1 MRSKIHNWLQETHG
15 AGFELLRHFWSHPFE
30 SEITSDSSEWI
41 KVVSGVLAA
50 LASIGILGL
59 KTYLGRYNGLQKLG
73 RGFYIH
79 GVRED
84 LLTFITLAMA
94 LTAVLTLLRWSSLF
108 PSVRDCLALAS
119 YPVNPRQIFAAKFT
133 SVVALF
139 AVYVLAISVVPALL
153 FAIVISGP
161 YQENA
166 SLFVLASAN
175 FAALAGSCAFVFF
188 GLLAFQGVMLHA
200 LPGRLFTSAS
210 AWLQAV
216 LFMGV
221 IGAIPLLGRQPADAA
236 WWPPVWFVRFWE
248 SAAIGA
254 AARTPLVAIAL
265 FAAVSV
271 LAYVGAYRRYQR
283 LLLEVPRSRHSGH
296 TGVGTWLL
304 DRWIADPREQGAF
317 AFIWKTLTRSSMH
330 RLILLAYAGVALGWI
345 VKGLLDAPRPK
356 LRDEGMYGLL
366 VILGPLAVSL
376 ILTVAIRYLFSLP
389 VTLRANWIY
398 QANEELGRRA
408 WLNATERFV
417 VCCGIAPVFAAS
429 APAVFAIHG
438 PLRAAAALI
447 LSFGVSV
454 LWFEA
459 LFREWR
465 KMPFA
470 CSYLPGQ
477 KPAVILL
484 VRYALAAPLLVPISQ
499 LVLYSSGDLVAF
511 LALLTFEGVVWWTL
525 RKSRHATWASTGLLF
540 EAVPER
546 DVNALHVP
554 SQSGALSQVTV
565 HAHEQPMFAAG
576 LVGSRGVIPHDWAE
590 EFREDS
596 RNRSML
602 VSSILEDLR
611 YGFRLVWRNPV
622 LSCVIVLT
630 LTVGIGINA
639 SLFTVV
645 NGLALR
651 PHVYKDPDSFVRLIA
666 KSRTQNTVR
675 NLSYDEYVAFRDSTR
690 TVRQLAAYGDFLAM
704 IGDDDSD
711 GSFGLMVSC
720 NFFAVDGIERATL
733 GRLLMP
739 DDCDSWSRI
748 PVAIVSESV
757 WRARFAADPHAIGRM
772 VRINNRPA
780 TIVGVVPD
788 RTSNWTV
795 PPGIWVPF
803 TAQPY
808 FDPAHNQFKDPQ
820 SLWLWLAG
828 RLKPGYTRSDA
839 ENEFEILGR
848 RQDRLNP
855 GRWTTMVAADGS
867 WASELTQSV
876 SGQRLMLLG
885 FFVGAFNLVLFTACA
900 NVATLLLSRAAA
912 RQREIAVRLSL
923 GAARVR
929 LVRMLVTESVVLA
942 GIAGSI
948 SLWLVWRVPL
958 PLYRAVVGV
967 GPDFPMAPD
976 WKIFGYISA
985 VVLLTGVLS
994 GIAPAL
1000 ESLRVDLSGSLK
1012 GSASMFGTLVGARTR
1027 GLLVSAQVAMSLV
1040 LLVGAALFAQAEY
1053 RVLHSDPGYL
1063 PRKVVVAWLRLPEGT
1078 APANAR
1084 VRIDT
1089 IVQRVRALPGV
1100 RSVSFSDGLPM
1111 WSRETTEIRPPTRQ
1125 DAIQPVDI
1133 YAASPGFFETLGIRL
1148 LRGREF
1154 NDSDANAVIVSRSL
1168 AKAFWPRQDPIGRQL
1183 PLPNAP
1189 ATVVGVAADVEP
1201 MRFGGS
1207 DNLPVYRVRHIQP
1220 QNNTLMVRFDF
1231 GAPGGARAVR
1241 AAVHE
1246 VAPDL
1251 SVMARLMQ
1259 DWVDRMTEILWNVV
1273 SFVLILGLIASVL
1286 AGIGIYGAVS
1296 FAVRQRA
1303 RELGIRIALG
1313 ASKRDIVRQVLMT
1326 GGKPIGQGLL
1336 VGLWIAVPTAIGL
1349 RESLV
1354 DSPLRLETG
1363 APLVYCA
1370 TALFLAAA
1378 GLAAMIAPARRGAQS
1393 DPCQALRCE

>member
-1 MRSKIHNWLQETHG
+1 MRSKIRIWFEETHG
-15 AGFELLRHFWSHPFE
+15 GGFELLRHFLSRPFE
-30 SEITSDSSEWI
+30 SEIASDSSEWLR
-41 KVVSGVLAA
+41 VVTGMLAA
-50 LASIGILGL
+50 LASMGILGL
-59 KTYLGRYNGLQKLG
+59 KTYITRYSGLQKLG
-73 RGFYIH
+73 RDFYVQ
-79 GVRED
+79 GLRED

-94 LTAVLTLLRWSSLF
+94 LTAVLTLLRWPSLF

-119 YPVNPRQIFAAKFT
+119 YPVSARQIFLAKFT

-139 AVYVLAISVVPALL
+139 AAYVLAISVVPALL
-153 FAIVISGP
+153 FAIAVSGP
-161 YQENA
+161 FQSA
-166 SLFVLASAN
+166 SIGALVSAN
-175 FAALAGSCAFVFF
+175 LAALAGSCAFVFF
-188 GLLAFQGVMLHA
+188 GLVALQGVLLHL
-200 LPGRLFTSAS
+200 LPGRLFTSVS
-210 AWLQAV
+210 AWLQAG
-216 LFMGV
+216 LFIGV
-221 IGAIPLLGRQPADAA
+221 IGAVPLLGRQPADAP
-236 WWPPVWFVRFWE
+236 WWPPVWFERLWE
-248 SAAIGA
+248 SIVTGT
-254 AARTPLVAIAL
+254 AARAPLVAIIL
-265 FAAVSV
+265 CVAVSV
-271 LAYVGAYRRYQR
+271 LAYLGAYKRHQR
-283 LLLEVPRSRHSGH
+283 LLLEVPRSRHSGR
-296 TGVGTWLL
+296 TGTVTWLL
-304 DRWIADPREQGAF
+304 DRWIPDPREKGAF
-317 AFIWKTLTRSSMH
+317 AFISKTLTRSSMH

-356 LRDEGMYGLL
+356 LRDEGMYGLI
-366 VILGPLAVSL
+366 VIMGPLAVSL
-376 ILTVAIRYLFSLP
+376 ILTVALRYLFSLP
-389 VTLRANWIY
+389 VALHANWIF
-398 QANEELGRRA
+398 QMNEEHGRRA
-408 WLNATERFV
+408 WLNAIERFV
-417 VCCGIAPVFAAS
+417 IWCGIAPVFVAS
-429 APAVFAIHG
+429 VPAVFAIHG
-438 PLRAAAALI
+438 LLRSAAALI
-447 LSFGVSV
+447 LSFGVSL

-459 LFREWR
+459 IFRQWR
-465 KMPFA
+465 KLPFT

-477 KPAVILL
+477 RPMVILL
-484 VRYALAAPLLVPISQ
+484 LRYAFAAPLIVPISQ

-511 LALLTFEGVVWWTL
+511 LAFVSFEAIAWWRL
-525 RKSRHATWASTGLLF
+525 RASRRAAWASTTLLY
-540 EAVPER
+540 EALPER
-546 DVNALHVP
+546 AVNALDVP
-554 SQSGALSQVTV
+554 SQPGAPLQATFR
-565 HAHEQPMFAAG
+565 ADAQPMFAAG
-576 LVGSRGVIPHDWAE
+576 LVGSRGVIPHEWAE
-590 EFREDS
+590 EIREDG

-639 SLFTVV
+639 SVFAVV

-666 KSRTQNTVR
+666 KSRTQNPSR
-675 NLSYDEYVAFRDSTR
+675 YLSYDEYVAFRDSTR
-690 TVRQLAAYGDFLAM
+690 TVRELAAYGDFLAM
-704 IGDDDSD
+704 IGDDDST

-739 DDCDSWSRI
+739 DDCDSWNRI

-757 WRARFAADPHAIGRM
+757 WRARFASDPHTIGRM
-772 VRINNRPA
+772 VQINNRPA

-788 RTSNWTV
+788 RTSNWTL

-828 RLKPGYTRSDA
+828 RLRPGYTREDA
-839 ENEFEILGR
+839 ENEFEILGW

-885 FFVGAFNLVLFTACA
+885 FFIGSFNLVLLTACA

-942 GIAGSI
+942 GIAGAI

-994 GIAPAL
+994 GITPAL

-1027 GLLVSAQVAMSLV
+1027 GILVSAQVAMSLV

-1078 APANAR
+1078 SPANAR
-1084 VRIDT
+1084 VRIET
-1089 IVQRVRALPGV
+1089 IVQRVCALPGV
-1100 RSVSFSDGLPM
+1100 RSVAFSDGLPM
-1111 WSRETTEIRPPTRQ
+1111 WSRETTEIRPPMRQ
-1125 DAIQPVDI
+1125 DAVQPVDI
-1133 YAASPGFFETLGIRL
+1133 YAASPAFFETLGVRL

-1154 NDSDANAVIVSRSL
+1154 NDSDANAVVVSRSL
-1168 AKAFWPRQDPIGRQL
+1168 AKALWPRQDPIGQQL

-1207 DNLPVYRVRHIQP
+1207 DNLPVYRVRHIHP
-1220 QNNTLMVRFDF
+1220 QNNTMVVRFDF

-1259 DWVDRMTEILWNVV
+1259 DWIDRMTEILWNVV

-1286 AGIGIYGAVS
+1286 AAIGIYGAVS
-1296 FAVRQRA
+1296 FAVRQRT

-1313 ASKRDIVRQVLMT
+1313 ASKRDIIREVVMT

-1336 VGLWIAVPTAIGL
+1336 VGLWIAVPVAIGL
-1349 RESLV
+1349 RDSLV
-1354 DSPLRLETG
+1354 DSPLRLDTG
-1363 APLVYCA
+1363 APGVYCA
-1370 TALFLAAA
+1370 AALFLAAA
-1378 GLAAMIAPARRGAQS
+1378 GLIAMIAPARRGAKA
-1393 DPCQALRCE
+1393 DPCEALRCE